1 VRGRLSGIV
10 GALAGAEGRATPDR
24 DIAVVV
30 GVGPVA
36 GLGGALCRRFAAA
49 GLHVLVSGRSPDK
62 LREVVLTIEKE
73 GGSAAAA
80 PADATRP
87 AEIEQL
93 FAQADAADGRLA
105 AVVYNAGNAAFGD
118 PLQQPPEQFEAV
130 WRLTCFGGFLVA
142 QQAGRRMV
150 PAGAGTLL
158 FTGATASLKAR
169 PPFAAF
175 ASAKFALRGL
185 AQALAR
191 DWGPKGVHVAHV
203 VVDGA
208 IGGEKIR
215 RGLPQVAERLG
226 DEGMIGLEGLAEAYF
241 ALHAQPRT
249 AWTHEIDL
257 RTFKE
262 TW

>member
-1 VRGRLSGIV
+1 MGGTGKAI
-10 GALAGAEGRATPDR
+10 
-24 DIAVVV
+24 VV
-30 GVGPVA
+30 GVGPVE
-36 GLGGALCRRFAAA
+36 GLGGALCRRFAAE
-49 GLHVLVSGRSPDK
+49 GLHVLAAGRSRDS
-62 LREVVLTIEKE
+62 LGGVVAAIEE
-73 GGSAAAA
+73 AGGAATAA
-80 PADATRP
+80 PTDTTRAADVA
-87 AEIEQL
+87 AL
-93 FAQADAADGRLA
+93 FDAADRVPGGLEL
-105 AVVYNAGNAAFGD
+105 VVYNAGNAAFGD
-118 PLQQPPEQFEAV
+118 ALQMDPAQFEAV
-130 WRLTCFGGFLVA
+130 WRVTCLGGFLAA

-150 PAGAGTLL
+150 PAGRGSLL
-158 FTGATASLKAR
+158 FTGATASVKAR

-226 DEGMIGLEGLAEAYF
+226 EEGMIGLDGLADAYW
-241 ALHAQPRT
+241 ALHRQPRT

>member
-1 VRGRLSGIV
+1 V
-10 GALAGAEGRATPDR
+10 E
-24 DIAVVV
+24 
-30 GVGPVA
+30 

-49 GLHVLVSGRSPDK
+49 GLHVLASGRSPDT
-62 LREVVLTIEKE
+62 LAELVRAVEQE
-73 GGSAAAA
+73 GGSAAAV
-80 PADATRP
+80 PGDTTR
-87 AEIEQL
+87 AGDVAQL
-93 FAQADAADGRLA
+93 FAAADAAGGRLA

-118 PLQQPPEQFEAV
+118 ALQLAPEQFEAV
-130 WRLTCFGGFLVA
+130 WRVTCLGGFLVA

-150 PAGAGTLL
+150 PAGSGTLL
-158 FTGATASLKAR
+158 FTGATASRKAR

-208 IGGEKIR
+208 IGGEKIK

-226 DEGMIGLEGLAEAYF
+226 DDGMLGLSGLADVYWM
-241 ALHAQPRT
+241 LHAQPRN
-249 AWTHEIDL
+249 AWTHELDL
-257 RTFKE
+257 RPFKE
-262 TW
+262 SW

>member
-1 VRGRLSGIV
+1 MLARAWPRRGS
-10 GALAGAEGRATPDR
+10 ATQGRE
-24 DIAVVV
+24 IAIVV

-36 GLGGALCRRFAAA
+36 GLGGALCRRFAAG
-49 GLHVLVSGRSPDK
+49 GLHVLASGRSPEK
-62 LREVVLTIEKE
+62 LAGVVAAIEKE
-73 GGSAAAA
+73 GGSASAL
-80 PADATRP
+80 PGDTTR
-87 AEIEQL
+87 AGDVGRL
-93 FAQADAADGRLA
+93 FAAADAAGGRLA

-118 PLQQPPEQFEAV
+118 PLEMAPEQFEAV
-130 WRLTCFGGFLVA
+130 WRVTCLGGFLVA

-150 PAGAGTLL
+150 PAGSGTLL
-158 FTGATASLKAR
+158 FTGATASRKAR

-215 RGLPQVAERLG
+215 KGLPQVAERLG
-226 DEGMIGLEGLAEAYF
+226 EDGMIGLDGLAETYF

-249 AWTHEIDL
+249 AWTHELDL

-262 TW
+262 SW